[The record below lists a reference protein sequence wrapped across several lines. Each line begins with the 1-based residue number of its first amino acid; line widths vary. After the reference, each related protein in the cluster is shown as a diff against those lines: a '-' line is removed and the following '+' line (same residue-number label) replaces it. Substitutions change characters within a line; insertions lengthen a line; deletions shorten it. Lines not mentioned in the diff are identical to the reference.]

1 MARIPSVDEP
11 KSPLASV
18 DTVREEL
25 RRLGYLDSG
34 LDRFVLGG
42 GGSGSTLAASWRAS
56 LRVGAVG
63 GIVLGVALSLLA
75 MSLEPSGLSPTDLAL
90 LALYLSLLLAA
101 VTSLAMLL
109 LGLGAASLAHVI
121 GRAYGR
127 HLPRLT
133 GLALGGGSLLYLGLW
148 WRSHGSEAP
157 ALQQLALVAIGA
169 AVAFLLGR
177 FGALLTVSV
186 LSAGG
191 LLDRV
196 PEAALSRRHL
206 LPLLLGAT
214 LVFGSSLA
222 MANYIET
229 RAEQPPDFAV
239 VPSGARVR
247 VIGIDGLEQRMVE
260 QSVERGEMPRLA
272 ALLDKGARA
281 ALLPE
286 PEQVPAI
293 VWTTIATGRGPE
305 AHGIRATG
313 AQRLPG
319 MTAPV
324 PLQARSRWAR
334 GLARAADV
342 VRITRTDPPS
352 ALLRGAKTIWNVA
365 SEKGLS
371 VGVVN
376 WWASWPAE
384 AVNGFVVSDRTF
396 LKLEKGGALEREVHP
411 PDAFPRLQPL
421 LTAAGTEDRAHR
433 LDRFHAAALRAL
445 RQGRTADL
453 EAVYLNG
460 LDVFTMQRLD
470 PAAQDLASLDARL
483 SEVRAYHRFLD
494 ERLAEITADLAPD
507 DVLIVVGDPGRFAR
521 RSSRDAAG
529 LLLLVGAPIRTG
541 TLDPASERDI
551 APTVLHLL
559 GLPVSRELSGR
570 VLEEALDPGFL
581 AAHRVRTV
589 ASYGRRPRA
598 GPAGSPF
605 DRDVMEELRSLGY
618 IR

>member
-1 MARIPSVDEP
+1 MARIPNVGEAE
-11 KSPLASV
+11 KPL

-25 RRLGYLDSG
+25 RRLGYFDSG

-42 GGSGSTLAASWRAS
+42 SGSGSTFAASWRAS
-56 LRVGAVG
+56 LRVGTVG

-75 MSLEPSGLSPTDLAL
+75 ASLQPGGLSPTDLAL

-101 VTSLAMLL
+101 ATSLALLL

-127 HLPRLT
+127 NLPRMV
-133 GLALGGGSLLYLGLW
+133 GLVLAGFGLLYLGLW

-177 FGALLTVSV
+177 FGALLAVSV

-239 VPSGARVR
+239 VPAGLRVR

-260 QSVERGEMPRLA
+260 QSVARGEMPRLA
-272 ALLDKGARA
+272 ALLSQGARA
-281 ALLPE
+281 ALQPE
-286 PEQVPAI
+286 PEQIPAI

-305 AHGIRATG
+305 AHGIRAAG

-324 PLQARSRWAR
+324 PLEPRSRWAK

-352 ALLRGAKTIWNVA
+352 AVLRGAKTVWNVA
-365 SEKGLS
+365 SEKGLG
-371 VGVVN
+371 VLVVN

-384 AVNGFVVSDRTF
+384 AVNGFVVSDRT
-396 LKLEKGGALEREVHP
+396 LLRLEKGGALDHEVHP
-411 PDAFPRLQPL
+411 SEALARLQPL
-421 LTAAGTEDRAHR
+421 LAAGGTEDRAHR
-433 LDRFHAAALRAL
+433 LDRFHTAAVRVL
-445 RQGRTADL
+445 RQGATPDL

-460 LDVFTMQRLD
+460 LDVFAMQRLE

-483 SEVRAYHRFLD
+483 SELRAYHRFLD
-494 ERLAEITADLAPD
+494 ERLVEITSDLSPA

-529 LLLLVGAPIRTG
+529 LLLLVGGPIRG
-541 TLDPASERDI
+541 GVLEPASERDI

-570 VLEEALDPGFL
+570 VLEDALDPAFR

-589 ASYGRRPRA
+589 GSYGRRPRA
-598 GPAGSPF
+598 SRAGSPF
-605 DRDVMEELRSLGY
+605 DREVMEELRSLGY